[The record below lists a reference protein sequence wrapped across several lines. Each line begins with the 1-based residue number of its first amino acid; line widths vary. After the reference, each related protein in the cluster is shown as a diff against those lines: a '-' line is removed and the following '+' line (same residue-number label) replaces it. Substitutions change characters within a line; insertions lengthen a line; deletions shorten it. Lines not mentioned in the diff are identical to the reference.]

1 MDISTT
7 PIAERIARVLAAE
20 QLSANATG
28 DQASASAQVDAHW
41 QDYLPH
47 AIAVLKTLREP
58 DRAMASAGDVAV
70 WEAMILAGI
79 KGAVPPK
86 VVL

>member
-1 MDISTT
+1 MDVSTT

-20 QLSANATG
+20 QISANAGG
-28 DQASASAQVDAHW
+28 DRESASAEVDARWH
-41 QDYLPH
+41 DYLPH

-58 DRAMASAGDVAV
+58 DRAMAAAGDVAV
-70 WEAMILAGI
+70 WEAMILAGL

>member
-20 QLSANATG
+20 QLSENAAG
-28 DQASASAQVDAHW
+28 DQPSASAQVDACWH
-41 QDYLPH
+41 DYLPH
-47 AIAVLKTLREP
+47 ASAVLKTLREP
-58 DRAMASAGDVAV
+58 DRAMAAAGDVAV
-70 WEAMILAGI
+70 WEAMILAGL